1 MVVAERTRVWDPL
14 VIALLVALLATTVS
28 GLMVYGA
35 DQHAGPLA
43 QWMAGVSKEGEK
55 ALEEVHQTLANMTL
69 GLVIFH
75 LIGVALASLSHRE
88 NLVKAMF
95 SGYKRPE

>member
-1 MVVAERTRVWDPL
+1 MVL
-14 VIALLVALLATTVS
+14 VLLIALLATTVS

-43 QWMAGVSKEGEK
+43 SWMAGASEQTEHM
-55 ALEEVHQTLANMTL
+55 LEEVHETLANVTL
-69 GLVIFH
+69 ALVVLH
-75 LIGVALASLSHRE
+75 VIGVIVASLSHRE

-95 SGYKRPE
+95 SGYKRSE

>member
-1 MVVAERTRVWDPL
+1 M
-14 VIALLVALLATTVS
+14 VIALLIALLATTVS

-43 QWMAGVSKEGEK
+43 GWMAGVSKEAEDI
-55 ALEEVHQTLANMTL
+55 LEGVHEALANMTL
-69 GLVIFH
+69 GLVILH
-75 LIGVALASLSHRE
+75 LIGVAVASLSHRE

-95 SGYKRPE
+95 TGYKRAE